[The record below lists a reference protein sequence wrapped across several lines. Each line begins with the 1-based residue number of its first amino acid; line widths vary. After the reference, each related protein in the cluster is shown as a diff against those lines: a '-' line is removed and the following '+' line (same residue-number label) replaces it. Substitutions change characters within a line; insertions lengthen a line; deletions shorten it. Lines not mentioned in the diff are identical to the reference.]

1 MITTT
6 RLAVVAALALTTTA
20 ACGADPSSMGG
31 DDGGGGGDR
40 PPSRPLDPTGT
51 YAVHSTF
58 DLATHMPGTAG
69 AVVNTIIDATDDAN
83 DPTQWVL
90 EQLIAQMPTSNAIE
104 RGVKD
109 ALDFGKGAI
118 ADYLNEKLLGL
129 SPGLLPKLV
138 QVGSDFGDIAKQFGL
153 NETLTL
159 TRSGT
164 DYVAVHSIVGV
175 HYQLGNQ
182 QGDLAFANYQVP
194 NVVVSSITVQMD
206 PTGQLTIAAHD
217 VPLAYGQLLRLG
229 LDAAIIPAI
238 DPSARNLND
247 LLAHEVDCQ
256 AIASAIVSEFGI
268 GGASTLA
275 AACKVGLNAGANL
288 VYNQILAIDG
298 TALKFSINGSA
309 RAVDRDNDR
318 QIDQIQTGTW
328 AGTLAY
334 GTTPTPLIPATFFG
348 ERQ

>member
-1 MITTT
+1 MITPT
-6 RLAVVAALALTTTA
+6 RLALVAALALTATA

-31 DDGGGGGDR
+31 DDGGGGDQ
-40 PPSRPLDPTGT
+40 PPSGPLDPTGT

-58 DLATHMPGTAG
+58 DLATNMPGTAG
-69 AVVNTIIDATDDAN
+69 AVVNTIIDATDNAN

-90 EQLIAQMPTSNAIE
+90 EQLIAQLPTSNVFE

-109 ALDFGKGAI
+109 ALDLGKGAI
-118 ADYLNEKLLGL
+118 ADYLNDKLLGL
-129 SPGLLPKLV
+129 APDFLPKLV

-182 QGDLAFANYQVP
+182 QGDLAFANYQMS

-238 DPSARNLND
+238 DPSAHNLND
-247 LLAHEVDCQ
+247 LLVHEVNCQ

-275 AACKVGLNAGANL
+275 AACTVGLSAGANL
-288 VYNQILAIDG
+288 VYSKISAIDG
-298 TALKFSINGSA
+298 TALRFSINGSA
-309 RAVDRDNDR
+309 RAVDRNNDP
-318 QIDQIQTGTW
+318 QNDQIQTGTW

-334 GTTPTPLIPATFFG
+334 GTAPTPLIPATFFG